1 MSNRKEEEEDD
12 DETLQSSG
20 KRLKCSKSEEE
31 EAEQEQEDD
40 EEEEELIENLP
51 MEANLLF
58 YPNTPTSI
66 VVSDA
71 LEPDF
76 PIIYVNKVFE
86 IFTGYRA
93 DEVLGRN
100 LYLNINE

>member
-1 MSNRKEEEEDD
+1 MSKGEEVI
-12 DETLQSSG
+12 QSSG
-20 KRLKCSKSEEE
+20 KRQRFAKDEVKRQEMEEE
-31 EAEQEQEDD
+31 EEEEEQDD
-40 EEEEELIENLP
+40 EEEDESQLP
-51 MEANLLF
+51 MKPGLLY
-58 YPNTPTSI
+58 YPTTPTSF

-86 IFTGYRA
+86 VFTGYRA

-100 LYLNINE
+100 W